1 MSAVV
6 PVPVD
11 TDTEA
16 VPASAFTTSLPV
28 VTLVTSLALVA
39 VAETVVF
46 TARPVRA
53 MRTTFA
59 ELTSLSA
66 GTGSA
71 IAVAAVVPAVAGDDP
86 ATVSA
91 VDDAIA
97 GPATIIVVTSA
108 TAEAIAISGFFN
120 EVICLFSLFFILD

>member
-1 MSAVV
+1 
-6 PVPVD
+6 
-11 TDTEA
+11 
-16 VPASAFTTSLPV
+16 
-28 VTLVTSLALVA
+28 
-39 VAETVVF
+39 
-46 TARPVRA
+46 
-53 MRTTFA
+53 
-59 ELTSLSA
+59 
-66 GTGSA
+66 
-71 IAVAAVVPAVAGDDP
+71 VAAVVPAVAGDDP